1 MKIRSLMAAC
11 LFGLVAATPLT
22 AMADD
27 AGDYPNR
34 AVRIIVPYPAG
45 GSTDI
50 LTRLLA
56 QGLTQRWGQPVVVE
70 NRGGASGI
78 IGNEAAARA
87 EPDGYTLLM
96 NGSGPHVVNISLF
109 DKLPYHP
116 VKDFVPIVLGM
127 TIPLLMVAPADAPYS
142 DVKSFIA
149 WAKKNPDK
157 ANYCSIGPGSPS
169 HLAGELFKSMSG
181 LTHLTH
187 VPYKGSGPA
196 IIDTIGGTCDMMFD
210 AALSS
215 GPQVKNGKMKLLAIG
230 TAQRDP
236 SWPDT
241 PTVAESGLPG
251 FSAYTWSGLIAPAG
265 VPPAIVKK
273 IQDDANG
280 VLRSPEVKDALQ
292 KQGAQAGGGTS
303 EELGKFVDSEIA
315 KWAKVIKDSNI
326 TVN

>member
-1 MKIRSLMAAC
+1 MKIRSFTTAC
-11 LFGLVAATPLT
+11 VLGVLATAPVA

-27 AGDYPNR
+27 ADNYPNR

-56 QGLTQRWGQPVVVE
+56 QGLTERWKQPVVVE

-87 EPDGYTLLM
+87 DPDGYTLLM

-109 DKLPYHP
+109 ETLPYHP
-116 VKDFVPIVLGM
+116 VNDFVPIVLGM

-149 WAKKNPDK
+149 WANDNKDK

-181 LTHLTH
+181 LSHLTH

-196 IIDTIGGTCDMMFD
+196 IIDTIGGTCNVMFD

-230 TAQRDP
+230 TAERDV

-241 PTVAESGLPG
+241 PTVSESGLPG

-265 VPPAIVKK
+265 TPAAIVKK
-273 IQDDANG
+273 IQDDANV
-280 VLRSPEVKDALQ
+280 VLRSPEVKNALQ

-315 KWAKVIKDSNI
+315 KWAKVIKDGNI

>member
-1 MKIRSLMAAC
+1 MKIRSYTATC
-11 LFGLVAATPLT
+11 LLGMLATAPLS
-22 AMADD
+22 AMANDTSN
-27 AGDYPNR
+27 YPNR
-34 AVRIIVPYPAG
+34 VVRIIVPYPAG

-56 QGLTQRWGQPVVVE
+56 QGLTQRWNQPVVVE

-87 EPDGYTLLM
+87 DPDGYTLLM

-109 DKLPYHP
+109 EKLPYHP
-116 VKDFVPIVLGM
+116 VKDFVPIVMGM
-127 TIPLLMVAPADAPYS
+127 TIPLLMVAPANAPYS
-142 DVKSFIA
+142 DVNTFIA
-149 WAKKNPDK
+149 WANENKDK

-169 HLAGELFKSMSG
+169 HLTGELFKTMAN
-181 LTHLTH
+181 LPQLTH

-196 IIDTIGGTCDMMFD
+196 IIDTIGGTCHVMFD

-230 TAQRDP
+230 TEQRDT

-241 PTVAESGLPG
+241 PTVSESGLSG
-251 FSAYTWSGLIAPAG
+251 FNAYTWSGLIAPAG
-265 VPPAIVKK
+265 TPAAIIKK
-273 IQDDANG
+273 IQDDANV

-303 EELGKFVDSEIA
+303 EELGRIVDSEIA
-315 KWAKVIKDSNI
+315 KWAKVIKDGNI